1 MKIGLYTIHASHNV
15 GAMLQAFALTKVLEK
30 GGAEVELVN
39 LYPIAEELQNHHST
53 KGSFLHDLM
62 RSIYLMLHPQIRT
75 MERNFDKFHKQLPLS
90 KRFYSS
96 DEYIENPLRYDLHLI
111 GSDQVWNLQ
120 KGFDFSKF
128 YFLDYLPA
136 DAKRVS
142 YGASFGTCD
151 DVKSLDEVA
160 GALRKFEKLSVRED
174 RAVALVESLVKK
186 ECTQVLDP
194 TLLLS
199 SNDWDEYISNDP
211 IVKGQYIFFYGVN
224 SDDTTWSIIKLAKEK
239 LGLPV
244 VGYPGPLRPQ
254 YPFDK
259 FILDGGPCE
268 FVNLIKNA
276 TMVITSSFHG
286 LAFSVNYDKPFLL
299 INYSTRMER
308 MESLVKLLKAQSHLV
323 GSLADAERVLSE
335 KHFSLAN
342 NLSVQRQKSLTWIK
356 ENILEQ

>member
-1 MKIGLYTIHASHNV
+1 MKIGLYTIHSSHNV
-15 GAMLQAFALTKVLEK
+15 GAMLQAFALTKVLQK
-30 GGAEVELVN
+30 NGANVELVN
-39 LYPIAEELQNHHST
+39 LYPIAEEHQNHHST

-75 MERNFDKFHKQLPLS
+75 MERHFDNFHKQLPLS
-90 KRFYSS
+90 KRFYSA

-128 YFLDYLPA
+128 YFLDYLPS
-136 DAKRVS
+136 DARRIS

-151 DVKSLDEVA
+151 DVNSLEEVA
-160 GALRKFEKLSVRED
+160 DALKKFEKLSVRED
-174 RAVALVESLVKK
+174 RAVDLVKSLVKK

-199 SNDWDEYISNDP
+199 SNDWDEYISKDP
-211 IVKGQYIFFYGVN
+211 IVKGKYIFFYGVN
-224 SDDTTWSIIKLAKEK
+224 SDDTTWNIIKLAKEK
-239 LGLPV
+239 LGIPV

-268 FVNLIKNA
+268 FINLIKNA
-276 TMVITSSFHG
+276 SLVITSSFHG
-286 LAFSVNYDKPFLL
+286 LAFSVNYDKSFLL

-308 MESLVKLLKAQSHLV
+308 MESLVKLLNAQSHLV
-323 GSLADAERVLSE
+323 GSLDDAERVLSE
-335 KHFSLAN
+335 KQISLMD
-342 NLSVQRQKSLTWIK
+342 NLSAQRRKSVTWIK